1 MMIENEHKSCSDFQV
16 YNSVKNI
23 IQLYFNCKN
32 DFNVVQIE
40 IENIDKLIEILIKLK
55 NK

>member
-1 MMIENEHKSCSDFQV
+1 MIEIKQKNYSDIQID
-16 YNSVKNI
+16 NSEKDI